1 MVLSKRERY
10 IGIAT
15 SAVLGLVF
23 LLKLVLFPL
32 QDQRIELADKID
44 TAKRDLARIDEKV
57 KLAEGARRNWSTLS
71 GGHLRRDESEAE
83 SSMYTNIRDWAAA
96 AQLGLA
102 SVKPERAPEKEKDFY
117 KLTFR
122 VTANGGMGQIAQ
134 FLYRVQTASMPVRV
148 TDLSISSR
156 KEGVDDLTL
165 SVAIATIYPAAPDA
179 SKSGNASASNAWEAQ
194 R

>member
-10 IGIAT
+10 IGIVT
-15 SAVLGLVF
+15 GAVLGLVVLCKLVIF
-23 LLKLVLFPL
+23 PIQDDRLKLAS
-32 QDQRIELADKID
+32 DIDAAKAELKKTDDLIKLSD
-44 TAKRDLARIDEKV
+44 RAKQTWTTMA
-57 KLAEGARRNWSTLS
+57 

-83 SSMYTNIRDWAAA
+83 SSMYNSIRDWAAA
-96 AQLGLA
+96 AKLPLA

-122 VTANGGMGQIAQ
+122 ATANGGMGQIGQ

-156 KEGVDDLTL
+156 KEGFDDLTL
-165 SVAIATIYPAAPDA
+165 SVAIATIYPAAPA
-179 SKSGNASASNAWEAQ
+179 EAQ